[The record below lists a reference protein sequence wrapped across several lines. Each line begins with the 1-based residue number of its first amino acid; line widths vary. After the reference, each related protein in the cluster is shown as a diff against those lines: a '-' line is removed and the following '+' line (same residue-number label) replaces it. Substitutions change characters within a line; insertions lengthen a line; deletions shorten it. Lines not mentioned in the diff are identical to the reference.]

1 MITTLRAGYVVKF
14 LSTKGRSCAS
24 RRSGIAARVE
34 LNYPGLDS
42 GTFTRDPA
50 GAEMYE
56 VFKVSIC
63 CKAVHGETK
72 YVRRVSRS
80 SVWLYYRRSLTLL

>member
-24 RRSGIAARVE
+24 RRSGTAARVE
-34 LNYPGLDS
+34 PNYPGLDS

-56 VFKVSIC
+56 VSKVRYLSAARLCAWRNEIREA
-63 CKAVHGETK
+63 CKP
-72 YVRRVSRS
+72 
-80 SVWLYYRRSLTLL
+80 